1 VPEGRRVSAVAAPLE
16 RLRTPVARFWS
27 LPVALRVALGVAFL
41 AGFSVALRTQ
51 AIHARYW
58 IDEGLSIG
66 IGTHPLLDIPGVLR
80 LDGSPPLYYMLL
92 GVWMRIFGSGE
103 ADTHMLSVIIATLIV
118 PTAFV
123 SARALFGP
131 RAGWIAA
138 LLAALN
144 PFLTY
149 YAQET
154 RMYALVVLLS
164 MVMITSFAL
173 GFVQRKRAWLP
184 VFALSLTLLIYT
196 HNYGLFLGAG
206 TVPALLAL
214 LRGDPDRRSLL
225 RDAALCYGAVLL
237 LYLPWVPNLVF
248 QAQHTGAPWS
258 NPPSPSTA
266 LAGLT
271 ALLSGASAA
280 TAFALAGGT
289 GLAGLLAGPRLRGP
303 KARAALA
310 LLIIGGTGFLV
321 AWLVS
326 QASPAWA
333 LRYLSVFVAP
343 LLLLGAAGLA
353 RAGTLGLV
361 VLVGLVFLWLNPR
374 TDALNRKSNAHTAAV
389 LVRDRLEPGDL
400 VVATHPEQG
409 PVMHVYLPP
418 GLRWANAMGPVADPT
433 VMDWRDVRDRLVAAR
448 PKPTE
453 DALVRTLRPG
463 QRLLLVAPIIRSGS
477 WRAPWTSLVRER
489 SAQWQRVLDRDERLS
504 RVLAAPHLNGRRP
517 KGVRLVLYER
527 L

>member
-1 VPEGRRVSAVAAPLE
+1 MSAVAAPLE
-16 RLRTPVARFWS
+16 RLRPPIARFWA
-27 LPVALRVALGVAFL
+27 LPVELRVALGVAFL

-58 IDEGLSIG
+58 IDEGLSVG
-66 IGTHPLLDIPGVLR
+66 IGSQPLLDIPGVLR
-80 LDGSPPLYYMLL
+80 QDGSPPLYYMLL
-92 GVWMRIFGSGE
+92 GVWMRIFDHGE
-103 ADTHMLSVIIATLIV
+103 ADTHALSVAIATLIV

-123 SARALFGP
+123 AGRALFGP

-149 YAQET
+149 YAQEA

-164 MVMITSFAL
+164 LIMITAFVL
-173 GFVQRKRAWLP
+173 GFVHRRRAWLP
-184 VFALSLTLLIYT
+184 VFALSLALLLYT
-196 HNYGLFLGAG
+196 HNYGLYLGVG
-206 TVPALLAL
+206 TAAAVLVLM
-214 LRGDPDRRSLL
+214 RGDPGRRALL
-225 RDAALCYGAVLL
+225 RDAALAYGAVALA
-237 LYLPWVPNLVF
+237 YLPWVPTLLF
-248 QAQHTGAPWS
+248 QVRHTGAPWS

-280 TAFALAGGT
+280 TAFALAGGS
-289 GLAGLLAGPRLRGP
+289 GLASLLVGPRLRGP
-303 KARAALA
+303 KARGALA
-310 LLIIGGTGFLV
+310 LLTMLAVGFMV

-326 QASPAWA
+326 QISPAWA
-333 LRYLSVFVAP
+333 LRYLSVFLAP

-361 VLVGLVFLWLNPR
+361 VLVGLVILWFNPR
-374 TDALNRKSNAHTAAV
+374 TGALNSKSNAHTAAV

-418 GLRWANAMGPVADPT
+418 GLRWANSMGPVADPR
-433 VMDWRDVRDRLVAAR
+433 VMDWRDVRERLLAAK
-448 PKPTE
+448 PTPTE
-453 DALVRTLRPG
+453 DALVRTLRSG
-463 QRLLLVAPIIRSGS
+463 QRLLLVAPIIRSGG
-477 WRAPWTSLVRER
+477 WRAPWTSLVRRR